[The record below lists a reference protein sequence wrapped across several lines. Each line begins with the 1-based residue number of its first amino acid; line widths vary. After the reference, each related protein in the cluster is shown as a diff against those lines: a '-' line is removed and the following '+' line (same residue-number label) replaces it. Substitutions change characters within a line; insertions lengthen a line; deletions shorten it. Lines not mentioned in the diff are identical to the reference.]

1 MELTLGFLLPASG
14 LDLTGLSFL
23 LPAQGLGPGSLGL
36 LLQTLSLDPRS
47 LGHPGSFTPQ
57 LCVIQGS

>member
-1 MELTLGFLLPASG
+1 MELTLGLQLLVSS
-14 LDLTGLSFL
+14 LDLTGLGFL

-36 LLQTLSLDPRS
+36 LLQALGLDLRS

-57 LCVIQGS
+57 LCVTQGS